1 MKKLAIA
8 LVVFITIAGVDA
20 QDQPSQKPAAI
31 TQFDQVSLQKG
42 TLTIKEMVRF
52 ESFNEAQVKSEI
64 GIITDIISGLKYY
77 ALRLSS
83 DYYIS
88 KYDSGTAIGVLDA
101 KEIDS
106 AINALTF
113 MVQKSNKTDNTAPY
127 TEVKYKSNGDPEFGY
142 YVSGDKVR
150 AWFEINNKKTLYFD
164 VAELQ
169 NLKSFFER
177 AKQKIIDLGG
187 NQF

>member
-1 MKKLAIA
+1 MKKLTIA
-8 LVVFITIAGVDA
+8 LVLFIAITGVDA
-20 QDQPSQKPAAI
+20 QDQQYQKPASI
-31 TQFDQVSLQKG
+31 SQFDQVSLQKG

-52 ESFNEAQVKSEI
+52 DSFNEAQVKSEI
-64 GIITDIISGLKYY
+64 GIITDIISGSKYY

-106 AINALTF
+106 AINALAF
-113 MVQKSNKTDNTAPY
+113 MIQKSSKIDNSAPY

-142 YVSGDKVR
+142 YISGDKVR

-164 VAELQ
+164 VTELQ
-169 NLKSFFER
+169 NLKQFFER

-187 NQF
+187 KF